1 METDKKPSA
10 IADTMFELSKSY
22 SNVSRTATL
31 YSRLNMIKDM
41 QIFLVDEEIKVKKE
55 IEENDIIK

>member
-1 METDKKPSA
+1 MQTDKKPSA

-31 YSRLNMIKDM
+31 YSRLNMIMDM
-41 QIFLVDEEIKVKKE
+41 KIF
-55 IEENDIIK
+55 